1 MYPGVVRAALRM
13 AEQKALLSRFLWIE
27 ESLTIEALPISQSL
41 REGLVACLWE
51 QENADDADESATGKD
66 NVVKE
71 ITLLIVEVHDG
82 AGQHAKAS
90 TGQDQAQTTTP
101 VMRDAKC

>member
-1 MYPGVVRAALRM
+1 MYPGVVRAAFRM
-13 AEQKALLSRFLWIE
+13 TEQEALFSRLPRIK
-27 ESLTIEALPISQSL
+27 ESLTIEALPISQGL
-41 REGLVACLWE
+41 REGLVACLWK

-82 AGQHAKAS
+82 ASQHAKTS